1 MNQNE
6 VLKKIEQ
13 YVKRKFNQDSSGHDV
28 EHMKRVAV
36 WAKKIAIEEGDDP
49 FLCEVAGWLHDIGDR
64 KLFKEPEEAI
74 KARDDFLRTVGFSE
88 IDAKTIS
95 KAIETVSFSKGQSP
109 CFRTGEIV
117 QDADRLDAI
126 GAIGIARA
134 FAYGG
139 SRNQPIYSPDD
150 QCSIGHFHEKLL
162 KLSTLMNTESGKR
175 EAEYRHHFMVRFLN
189 EFEREQQLGKEGE

>member
-1 MNQNE
+1 MDRNE
-6 VLKKIEQ
+6 VLKKVEQ
-13 YVKRKFNQDSSGHDV
+13 FVKRNFNQDSSGHDV

-36 WAKKIAIEEGDDP
+36 WAKKIAIKEGDDP
-49 FLCEVAGWLHDIGDR
+49 FLCEVAGWLHDIGDK
-64 KLFKEPEEAI
+64 KLFQEPGEAI
-74 KARDDFLRTVGFSE
+74 KGRDDFLRTVGFIE
-88 IDAKTIS
+88 KDVKTIS

-109 CFRTGEIV
+109 CSLTGEIV
-117 QDADRLDAI
+117 QDADRLDAL

-139 SRNQPIYSPDD
+139 SRKQPIYSPEG
-150 QCSIGHFHEKLL
+150 QCSIGHFYEKLL

-175 EAEYRHHFMVRFLN
+175 EAEYRHHFMVRFLE